1 LTAYLS
7 VVVVGFV
14 AVGFEKSGG
23 DDNSSSSSVAVD
35 CYCCRRC
42 FSSLPIYY
50 YIVCVCCVFCG
61 ESVSFRSSS
70 ASVVVRSCPK
80 RKKKEKNFRLFFLSS
95 GCLLAA
101 FFGRRRPPSAA
112 AAACKVFGNPLLT
125 LPRRDNFQSNSATR
139 SSLHSRKKKEK
150 EKKGKD
156 TKMAFVA
163 PQCLD
168 DEDGWGPSSKG
179 YGKEDGETGIEAI
192 MYSPFLKTDKF
203 GRAADWTT
211 SGGKYNRNEQRYQRE
226 RELQHQRDFGGGLA
240 QSKQQ
245 GGSQQQGGEQE
256 PTSSF
261 NFFENKEEEGSFS
274 LVDTSKG
281 GFQQKKFGGQ
291 QRRFQPGGGRGF
303 GRGGR
308 GAQDQSGTLGD
319 QGIGAERERA
329 RQMRKQSKKQ
339 QQWSTWGFNRNDRS
353 QISYDAS
360 VEIKPTWNVVEQ
372 IQLSAFAKVTEKIAT
387 PTDAPETLKE
397 FGALKSF
404 DKTIDRITPKTERA
418 VKRLTQVSSLN
429 GATAS
434 KDPVM
439 VELGKANASTNPN
452 KVTLMTTDTT
462 LAAIMCATRSVFGW
476 DVVITKKEN
485 TITFDKRPRGVVDSH
500 TVSETAQEAISD
512 DKDNINGWQK
522 LAEEATLMSAAY
534 SAQVASEE
542 PEVVLGGERKVSVE
556 DAPSG
561 VAYRYRK
568 WQLNEKRDAIVRT
581 EVNGVT
587 ESRGQNA
594 LLCARALLEY
604 DSKVSQTVDWRA
616 KIETQRGA
624 VIATE
629 LKNNSNKLAKW
640 TCCAILAGADLL
652 KLGFVSR
659 VHPKDPHAHSI
670 LNTQTFKPKDFA
682 AQINLNYDNMWG
694 ALGFI
699 MDVVEKQVDGTYI
712 LVKDPNK
719 PQLRMYKVP
728 DDYLTYQFEDQAD
741 EELDI

>member
-1 LTAYLS
+1 
-7 VVVVGFV
+7 VKIFF
-14 AVGFEKSGG
+14 FEDFSHSQKEERETDKPS
-23 DDNSSSSSVAVD
+23 NKPS
-35 CYCCRRC
+35 
-42 FSSLPIYY
+42 FSSERRSPSIL
-50 YIVCVCCVFCG
+50 IVG
-61 ESVSFRSSS
+61 S
-70 ASVVVRSCPK
+70 K
-80 RKKKEKNFRLFFLSS
+80 LKEEEEDEDEIVDKN
-95 GCLLAA
+95 
-101 FFGRRRPPSAA
+101 
-112 AAACKVFGNPLLT
+112 
-125 LPRRDNFQSNSATR
+125 
-139 SSLHSRKKKEK
+139 
-150 EKKGKD
+150 
-156 TKMAFVA
+156 MAFVA
-163 PQCLD
+163 PQCRD
-168 DEDGWGPSSKG
+168 DEDGWGPTSKG

-192 MYSPFLKTDKF
+192 IYSPFLKTDKF

-226 RELQHQRDFGGGLA
+226 REMQHKRDFGGGGVV

-245 GGSQQQGGEQE
+245 QGGGGGGGGGGGSQQQGGEQE

-303 GRGGR
+303 GRGR
-308 GAQDQSGTLGD
+308 GAQDQSGALGD

-339 QQWSTWGFNRNDRS
+339 QQWSSWGFNRNDRN
-353 QISYDAS
+353 QVSYDAS

-404 DKTIDRITPKTERA
+404 DKTIDRITPKTERT

-439 VELGKANASTNPN
+439 VELGKANASANPN

-476 DVVITKKEN
+476 DVVITKKGN

-512 DKDNINGWQK
+512 DKDNINGAQK

-542 PEVVLGGERKVSVE
+542 PEVVLGGERKVPVE

-568 WQLNEKRDAIVRT
+568 WQLNDKRDAIVRT

-659 VHPKDPHAHSI
+659 VHPKDPNAHSI

-682 AQINLNYDNMWG
+682 AQINLNYDNIWG

-699 MDVVEKQVDGTYI
+699 LDVVEKQVDGTYI

>member
-1 LTAYLS
+1 M
-7 VVVVGFV
+7 VV
-14 AVGFEKSGG
+14 
-23 DDNSSSSSVAVD
+23 
-35 CYCCRRC
+35 
-42 FSSLPIYY
+42 FSSFFFFQVTHNRQSDNFAQATKKSKKET
-50 YIVCVCCVFCG
+50 IVEKV
-61 ESVSFRSSS
+61 
-70 ASVVVRSCPK
+70 
-80 RKKKEKNFRLFFLSS
+80 KKKKPLFLFFLT
-95 GCLLAA
+95 
-101 FFGRRRPPSAA
+101 FF
-112 AAACKVFGNPLLT
+112 FT
-125 LPRRDNFQSNSATR
+125 
-139 SSLHSRKKKEK
+139 KKNVSVVAEK
-150 EKKGKD
+150 QRERERERETED
-156 TKMAFVA
+156 MAFVA
-163 PQCLD
+163 PQCVD
-168 DEDGWGPSSKG
+168 DEDGWGPSKKG
-179 YGKEDGETGIEAI
+179 YGKEDGETGVEAI
-192 MYSPFLKTDKF
+192 IYSPFLKTDKF

-211 SGGKYNRNEQRYQRE
+211 SGGKYNKNEQRYQRE
-226 RELQHQRDFGGGLA
+226 RELRHQRDFGGGA
-240 QSKQQ
+240 QLKQGGQQ
-245 GGSQQQGGEQE
+245 GDEQQ

-261 NFFENKEEEGSFS
+261 AFSENKEEEGTFS

-281 GFQQKKFGGQ
+281 GFQHKKFGGH

-303 GRGGR
+303 GRGR
-308 GAQDQSGTLGD
+308 DAQDQSGVLGD

-339 QQWSTWGFNRNDRS
+339 QQWSTWGFNKNKS
-353 QISYDAS
+353 QVSYDAS

-372 IQLSAFAKVTEKIAT
+372 IQLSSLAKVTEKITT
-387 PTDAPETLKE
+387 PTDTPETLKE
-397 FGALKSF
+397 FGSLKTY
-404 DKTIDRITPKTERA
+404 DKTVDRITPKTERA
-418 VKRLTQVSSLN
+418 LKRLTQVSRLN

-439 VELGKANASTNPN
+439 VELGKENTSKNPN
-452 KVTLMTTDTT
+452 KVTVMTTDTT
-462 LAAIMCATRSVFGW
+462 LASIMCATRSVFGW
-476 DVVITKKEN
+476 DVVITKNAN

-500 TVSETAQEAISD
+500 MVSETAQESVSD
-512 DKDNINGWQK
+512 DKDNINGVQK

-542 PEVVLGGERKVSVE
+542 PEVVLGEERKVPVE

-581 EVNGVT
+581 EVNGVS

-640 TCCAILAGADLL
+640 TCCAILAGAELL

-682 AQINLNYDNMWG
+682 SQINLNNDNMWG

-699 MDVVEKQVDGTYI
+699 LDIVEKQVDGTYI

-728 DDYLTYQFEDQAD
+728 DDYLTYQFENQAD

>member
-1 LTAYLS
+1 MRDDGGVFIFHLS
-7 VVVVGFV
+7 
-14 AVGFEKSGG
+14 
-23 DDNSSSSSVAVD
+23 
-35 CYCCRRC
+35 
-42 FSSLPIYY
+42 FSSFLSFLFLFFFQVTHNRQSDNFAQATKKSKKET
-50 YIVCVCCVFCG
+50 IVEKV
-61 ESVSFRSSS
+61 
-70 ASVVVRSCPK
+70 
-80 RKKKEKNFRLFFLSS
+80 KKKKPLFLFFLT
-95 GCLLAA
+95 
-101 FFGRRRPPSAA
+101 FF
-112 AAACKVFGNPLLT
+112 FT
-125 LPRRDNFQSNSATR
+125 
-139 SSLHSRKKKEK
+139 KKNVSVVAEK
-150 EKKGKD
+150 QRERERERETED
-156 TKMAFVA
+156 MAFVA
-163 PQCLD
+163 PQCVD
-168 DEDGWGPSSKG
+168 DEDGWGPSKKG
-179 YGKEDGETGIEAI
+179 YGKEDGETGVEAI
-192 MYSPFLKTDKF
+192 IYSPFLKTDKF

-211 SGGKYNRNEQRYQRE
+211 SGGKYNKNEQRYQRE
-226 RELQHQRDFGGGLA
+226 RELRHQRDFGGGA
-240 QSKQQ
+240 QLKQGGQQ
-245 GGSQQQGGEQE
+245 GDEQQ

-261 NFFENKEEEGSFS
+261 AFSENKEEEGTFS

-281 GFQQKKFGGQ
+281 GFQHKKFGGH

-303 GRGGR
+303 GRGR
-308 GAQDQSGTLGD
+308 DAQDQSGVLGD

-339 QQWSTWGFNRNDRS
+339 QQWSTWGFNKNKS
-353 QISYDAS
+353 QVSYDAS

-372 IQLSAFAKVTEKIAT
+372 IQLSSLAKVTEKITT
-387 PTDAPETLKE
+387 PTDTPETLKE
-397 FGALKSF
+397 FGSLKTY
-404 DKTIDRITPKTERA
+404 DKTVDRITPKTERA
-418 VKRLTQVSSLN
+418 LKRLTQVSRLN

-439 VELGKANASTNPN
+439 VELGKENTSKNPN
-452 KVTLMTTDTT
+452 KVTVMTTDTT
-462 LAAIMCATRSVFGW
+462 LASIMCATRSVFGW
-476 DVVITKKEN
+476 DVVITKNAN

-500 TVSETAQEAISD
+500 MVSETAQESVSD
-512 DKDNINGWQK
+512 DKDNINGVQK

-542 PEVVLGGERKVSVE
+542 PEVVLGEERKVPVE

-581 EVNGVT
+581 EVNGVS

-640 TCCAILAGADLL
+640 TCCAILAGAELL

-682 AQINLNYDNMWG
+682 SQINLNNDNMWG

-699 MDVVEKQVDGTYI
+699 LDIVEKQVDGTYI

-728 DDYLTYQFEDQAD
+728 DDYLTYQFENQAD

>member
-1 LTAYLS
+1 M
-7 VVVVGFV
+7 VV
-14 AVGFEKSGG
+14 
-23 DDNSSSSSVAVD
+23 
-35 CYCCRRC
+35 
-42 FSSLPIYY
+42 FSSFI
-50 YIVCVCCVFCG
+50 
-61 ESVSFRSSS
+61 FR
-70 ASVVVRSCPK
+70 
-80 RKKKEKNFRLFFLSS
+80 FHLFFL
-95 GCLLAA
+95 
-101 FFGRRRPPSAA
+101 FFFFFFFQVTHNRQS
-112 AAACKVFGNPLLT
+112 
-125 LPRRDNFQSNSATR
+125 DNFAQAT
-139 SSLHSRKKKEK
+139 SLKNNRRKGE
-150 EKKGKD
+150 EKKALVSLFSHLLLHKKNVSVVAEKQRERERERERETED
-156 TKMAFVA
+156 MAFVA
-163 PQCLD
+163 PQCVD
-168 DEDGWGPSSKG
+168 DEDGWGPSKKG
-179 YGKEDGETGIEAI
+179 YGKEDGETGVEAI
-192 MYSPFLKTDKF
+192 IYSPFLKTDKF

-211 SGGKYNRNEQRYQRE
+211 SGGKYNKNEQRYQRE
-226 RELQHQRDFGGGLA
+226 RELRHQRDFGGGA
-240 QSKQQ
+240 QSKQ
-245 GGSQQQGGEQE
+245 GGQQGDEQQ

-261 NFFENKEEEGSFS
+261 AFSENKEEEGTFS

-281 GFQQKKFGGQ
+281 GFQHKKFGGH

-303 GRGGR
+303 GRGR
-308 GAQDQSGTLGD
+308 DAQDQSGVLGD

-339 QQWSTWGFNRNDRS
+339 QQWSTWGFNKNKS
-353 QISYDAS
+353 QVSYDAS

-372 IQLSAFAKVTEKIAT
+372 IQLSSLAKVTEKITT
-387 PTDAPETLKE
+387 PTDTPETLKE
-397 FGALKSF
+397 FGSLKTY
-404 DKTIDRITPKTERA
+404 DKTVDRITPKTERA
-418 VKRLTQVSSLN
+418 LKRLTQVSRLN

-439 VELGKANASTNPN
+439 VELGKENTSKNPN
-452 KVTLMTTDTT
+452 KVTVMTTDTT
-462 LAAIMCATRSVFGW
+462 LASIMCATRSVFGW
-476 DVVITKKEN
+476 DVVITKNAN

-500 TVSETAQEAISD
+500 MVSETAQESVSD
-512 DKDNINGWQK
+512 DKDNINGVQK

-542 PEVVLGGERKVSVE
+542 PEVVLGEERKVPVE

-581 EVNGVT
+581 EVNGVS

-640 TCCAILAGADLL
+640 TCCAILAGAELL

-682 AQINLNYDNMWG
+682 SQINLNNDNMWG

-699 MDVVEKQVDGTYI
+699 LDIVEKQVDGTYI

-728 DDYLTYQFEDQAD
+728 DDYLTYQFENQAD

>member
-1 LTAYLS
+1 MIIPPPPLLRLIAIVVAAVFHLFLFTTILFVFVVCS
-7 VVVVGFV
+7 VESQSVFVRALRRSRQVVPQ
-14 AVGFEKSGG
+14 KKKK
-23 DDNSSSSSVAVD
+23 
-35 CYCCRRC
+35 RKK
-42 FSSLPIYY
+42 FSSL
-50 YIVCVCCVFCG
+50 
-61 ESVSFRSSS
+61 
-70 ASVVVRSCPK
+70 
-80 RKKKEKNFRLFFLSS
+80 FLSS

>member
-1 LTAYLS
+1 MCLLCVLWRVSQFSFELCAGRRRQ
-7 VVVVGFV
+7 VVPQ
-14 AVGFEKSGG
+14 KKKK
-23 DDNSSSSSVAVD
+23 
-35 CYCCRRC
+35 RKK
-42 FSSLPIYY
+42 FSSL
-50 YIVCVCCVFCG
+50 
-61 ESVSFRSSS
+61 
-70 ASVVVRSCPK
+70 
-80 RKKKEKNFRLFFLSS
+80 FLSS

-339 QQWSTWGFNRNDRS
+339 QQWSSWGFNRNDRS

-418 VKRLTQVSSLN
+418 VKRLTQVSMLN

>member
-1 LTAYLS
+1 M
-7 VVVVGFV
+7 VVFSFFFFQVTHNRQSDNFAQATKKSKKETIV
-14 AVGFEKSGG
+14 EK
-23 DDNSSSSSVAVD
+23 V
-35 CYCCRRC
+35 
-42 FSSLPIYY
+42 
-50 YIVCVCCVFCG
+50 
-61 ESVSFRSSS
+61 
-70 ASVVVRSCPK
+70 
-80 RKKKEKNFRLFFLSS
+80 KKKKPLFLFFLT
-95 GCLLAA
+95 
-101 FFGRRRPPSAA
+101 FF
-112 AAACKVFGNPLLT
+112 FT
-125 LPRRDNFQSNSATR
+125 
-139 SSLHSRKKKEK
+139 KKNVSVVAEK
-150 EKKGKD
+150 QRERERERETED
-156 TKMAFVA
+156 MAFVA
-163 PQCLD
+163 PQCVD
-168 DEDGWGPSSKG
+168 DEDGWGPSKKG
-179 YGKEDGETGIEAI
+179 YGKEDGETGVEAI
-192 MYSPFLKTDKF
+192 IYSPFLKTDKF

-211 SGGKYNRNEQRYQRE
+211 SGGKYNKNEQRYQRE
-226 RELQHQRDFGGGLA
+226 RELRHQRDFGGGA
-240 QSKQQ
+240 QLKQGGQQ
-245 GGSQQQGGEQE
+245 GDEQQ

-261 NFFENKEEEGSFS
+261 AFSENKEEEGTFS

-281 GFQQKKFGGQ
+281 GFQHKKFGGH

-303 GRGGR
+303 GRGR
-308 GAQDQSGTLGD
+308 DAQDQSGVLGD

-339 QQWSTWGFNRNDRS
+339 QQWSTWGFNKNKS
-353 QISYDAS
+353 QVSYDAS

-372 IQLSAFAKVTEKIAT
+372 IQLSSLAKVTEKITT
-387 PTDAPETLKE
+387 PTDTPETLKE
-397 FGALKSF
+397 FGSLKTY
-404 DKTIDRITPKTERA
+404 DKTVDRITPKTERA
-418 VKRLTQVSSLN
+418 LKRLTQVSRLN

-439 VELGKANASTNPN
+439 VELGKENTSKNPN
-452 KVTLMTTDTT
+452 KVTVMTTDTT
-462 LAAIMCATRSVFGW
+462 LASIMCATRSVFGW
-476 DVVITKKEN
+476 DVVITKNAN

-500 TVSETAQEAISD
+500 MVSETAQESVSD
-512 DKDNINGWQK
+512 DKDNINGVQK

-542 PEVVLGGERKVSVE
+542 PEVVLGEERKVPVE

-581 EVNGVT
+581 EVNGVS

-640 TCCAILAGADLL
+640 TCCAILAGAELL

-682 AQINLNYDNMWG
+682 SQINLNNDNMWG

-699 MDVVEKQVDGTYI
+699 LDIVEKQVDGTYI

-728 DDYLTYQFEDQAD
+728 DDYLTYQFENQAD

>member
-1 LTAYLS
+1 
-7 VVVVGFV
+7 VKIFF
-14 AVGFEKSGG
+14 FEDFSHSQKEERETDKPS
-23 DDNSSSSSVAVD
+23 NKPS
-35 CYCCRRC
+35 
-42 FSSLPIYY
+42 FSSERRSPSIL
-50 YIVCVCCVFCG
+50 IVG
-61 ESVSFRSSS
+61 S
-70 ASVVVRSCPK
+70 K
-80 RKKKEKNFRLFFLSS
+80 LKEEEEDEDEIVDKN
-95 GCLLAA
+95 
-101 FFGRRRPPSAA
+101 
-112 AAACKVFGNPLLT
+112 
-125 LPRRDNFQSNSATR
+125 
-139 SSLHSRKKKEK
+139 
-150 EKKGKD
+150 
-156 TKMAFVA
+156 MAFVA
-163 PQCLD
+163 PQCRD
-168 DEDGWGPSSKG
+168 DEDGWGPTSKG

-192 MYSPFLKTDKF
+192 IYSPFLKTDKF

-226 RELQHQRDFGGGLA
+226 REMQHKRDFGGGGVV

-245 GGSQQQGGEQE
+245 QGGGGGGGGGGGSQQQGGEQE

-303 GRGGR
+303 GRGR
-308 GAQDQSGTLGD
+308 GAQDQSGALGD

-339 QQWSTWGFNRNDRS
+339 QQWSSWGFNRNDRN
-353 QISYDAS
+353 QVSYDAS

-404 DKTIDRITPKTERA
+404 DKTIDRITPKTERT
-418 VKRLTQVSSLN
+418 VKCLTQVSSLN

-439 VELGKANASTNPN
+439 VELGKANASANPN

-476 DVVITKKEN
+476 DVVITKKGN

-512 DKDNINGWQK
+512 DKDNINGAQK

-542 PEVVLGGERKVSVE
+542 PEVVLGGERKVPVE

-568 WQLNEKRDAIVRT
+568 WQLNDKRDAIVRT

-659 VHPKDPHAHSI
+659 VHPKDPNAHSI

-682 AQINLNYDNMWG
+682 AQINLNYDNIWG

-699 MDVVEKQVDGTYI
+699 LDVVEKQVDGTYI

>member
-1 LTAYLS
+1 MIVYLS
-7 VVVVGFV
+7 AVEAVEAVEARAVEAEAENAYNRAVVV
-14 AVGFEKSGG
+14 
-23 DDNSSSSSVAVD
+23 SSFLSN
-35 CYCCRRC
+35 
-42 FSSLPIYY
+42 
-50 YIVCVCCVFCG
+50 
-61 ESVSFRSSS
+61 SS
-70 ASVVVRSCPK
+70 ASNCFDENESFFLCCFVLFCVKIFFFSRGLFSQPK
-80 RKKKEKNFRLFFLSS
+80 KRNRNKRQTEHNKPFFFLRKKSFLKQVGSKLKEEEEEEEEEDEIVDKN
-95 GCLLAA
+95 
-101 FFGRRRPPSAA
+101 
-112 AAACKVFGNPLLT
+112 
-125 LPRRDNFQSNSATR
+125 
-139 SSLHSRKKKEK
+139 
-150 EKKGKD
+150 
-156 TKMAFVA
+156 MAFVA
-163 PQCLD
+163 PQCRD

-192 MYSPFLKTDKF
+192 IYSPFLKTDKF

-226 RELQHQRDFGGGLA
+226 REMQHQRDFGGGGVV

-245 GGSQQQGGEQE
+245 QGGGGGGGGGGGSQQQGGEQE

-303 GRGGR
+303 GRGR
-308 GAQDQSGTLGD
+308 GAQDQSGALGD

-339 QQWSTWGFNRNDRS
+339 QQWSSWGFNRNDRN
-353 QISYDAS
+353 QVSYDAS

-404 DKTIDRITPKTERA
+404 DKIIDRITPKTERT

-439 VELGKANASTNPN
+439 VELGKANASANPN

-476 DVVITKKEN
+476 DVVITKKGN

-512 DKDNINGWQK
+512 DKDNINGAQK

-542 PEVVLGGERKVSVE
+542 PEVVLGGERKVPVE

-568 WQLNEKRDAIVRT
+568 WQLNDKRDAIVRT
-581 EVNGVT
+581 EVNGLT

-659 VHPKDPHAHSI
+659 VHPKDPNAHSI

-682 AQINLNYDNMWG
+682 AQINLNYDNIWG

-699 MDVVEKQVDGTYI
+699 LDVVEKQVDGTYI

>member
-1 LTAYLS
+1 
-7 VVVVGFV
+7 
-14 AVGFEKSGG
+14 
-23 DDNSSSSSVAVD
+23 
-35 CYCCRRC
+35 
-42 FSSLPIYY
+42 
-50 YIVCVCCVFCG
+50 
-61 ESVSFRSSS
+61 
-70 ASVVVRSCPK
+70 
-80 RKKKEKNFRLFFLSS
+80 
-95 GCLLAA
+95 
-101 FFGRRRPPSAA
+101 
-112 AAACKVFGNPLLT
+112 
-125 LPRRDNFQSNSATR
+125 
-139 SSLHSRKKKEK
+139 
-150 EKKGKD
+150 
-156 TKMAFVA
+156 MAFVA
-163 PQCLD
+163 PQCVD
-168 DEDGWGPSSKG
+168 DEDGWGPSKKG
-179 YGKEDGETGIEAI
+179 YGKEDGETGVEAI
-192 MYSPFLKTDKF
+192 IYSPFLKTDKF

-211 SGGKYNRNEQRYQRE
+211 SGGKYNKNEQRYQRE
-226 RELQHQRDFGGGLA
+226 RELRHQRDFGGGA
-240 QSKQQ
+240 QSKQ
-245 GGSQQQGGEQE
+245 GGQQGDEQQ

-261 NFFENKEEEGSFS
+261 AFSENKEEEGTFS

-281 GFQQKKFGGQ
+281 GFQHKKFGGH

-303 GRGGR
+303 GRGR
-308 GAQDQSGTLGD
+308 DAQDQSGVLGD

-339 QQWSTWGFNRNDRS
+339 QQWSTWGFNKNKS
-353 QISYDAS
+353 QVSYDAS

-372 IQLSAFAKVTEKIAT
+372 IQLSSLAKVTEKITT
-387 PTDAPETLKE
+387 PTDTPETLKE
-397 FGALKSF
+397 FGSLKTY
-404 DKTIDRITPKTERA
+404 DKTVDRITPKTERA
-418 VKRLTQVSSLN
+418 LKRLTQVSRLN

-439 VELGKANASTNPN
+439 VELGKENTSKNPN
-452 KVTLMTTDTT
+452 KVTVMTTDTT
-462 LAAIMCATRSVFGW
+462 LASIMCATRSVFGW
-476 DVVITKKEN
+476 DVVITKNAN

-500 TVSETAQEAISD
+500 MVSETAQESVSD
-512 DKDNINGWQK
+512 DKDNINGVQK

-542 PEVVLGGERKVSVE
+542 PEVVLGEERKVPVE

-581 EVNGVT
+581 EVNGVS

-594 LLCARALLEY
+594 LLCSRALLEY

-640 TCCAILAGADLL
+640 TCCAILAGAELL

-682 AQINLNYDNMWG
+682 SQINLNNDNMWG

-699 MDVVEKQVDGTYI
+699 LDIVEKQVDGTYI

-728 DDYLTYQFEDQAD
+728 DDYLTYQFENQAD

>member
-1 LTAYLS
+1 
-7 VVVVGFV
+7 
-14 AVGFEKSGG
+14 
-23 DDNSSSSSVAVD
+23 
-35 CYCCRRC
+35 
-42 FSSLPIYY
+42 
-50 YIVCVCCVFCG
+50 
-61 ESVSFRSSS
+61 
-70 ASVVVRSCPK
+70 
-80 RKKKEKNFRLFFLSS
+80 
-95 GCLLAA
+95 
-101 FFGRRRPPSAA
+101 
-112 AAACKVFGNPLLT
+112 
-125 LPRRDNFQSNSATR
+125 
-139 SSLHSRKKKEK
+139 
-150 EKKGKD
+150 
-156 TKMAFVA
+156 MA
-163 PQCLD
+163 PQCVD
-168 DEDGWGPSSKG
+168 DEDGWGPSKKG
-179 YGKEDGETGIEAI
+179 YGKEDGETGVEAI
-192 MYSPFLKTDKF
+192 IYSPFLKTDKF

-211 SGGKYNRNEQRYQRE
+211 SGGKYNKNEQRYQRE
-226 RELQHQRDFGGGLA
+226 RELRHQRDFGGGA
-240 QSKQQ
+240 QLKQGGQQ
-245 GGSQQQGGEQE
+245 GDEQQ

-261 NFFENKEEEGSFS
+261 AFSENKEEEGTFS

-281 GFQQKKFGGQ
+281 GFQHKKFGGH

-303 GRGGR
+303 GRGR
-308 GAQDQSGTLGD
+308 DAQDQSGVLGD

-339 QQWSTWGFNRNDRS
+339 QQWSTWGFNKNKS
-353 QISYDAS
+353 QVSYDAS

-372 IQLSAFAKVTEKIAT
+372 IQLSSLAKVTEKITT
-387 PTDAPETLKE
+387 PTDTPETLKE
-397 FGALKSF
+397 FGSLKTY
-404 DKTIDRITPKTERA
+404 DKTVDRITPKTERA
-418 VKRLTQVSSLN
+418 LKRLTQVSRLN

-439 VELGKANASTNPN
+439 VELGKENTSKNPN
-452 KVTLMTTDTT
+452 KVTVMTTDTT
-462 LAAIMCATRSVFGW
+462 LASIMCATRSVFGW
-476 DVVITKKEN
+476 DVVITKNAN

-500 TVSETAQEAISD
+500 MVSETAQESVSD
-512 DKDNINGWQK
+512 DKDNINGVQK

-542 PEVVLGGERKVSVE
+542 PEVVLGEERKVPVE

-581 EVNGVT
+581 EVNGVS

-640 TCCAILAGADLL
+640 TCCAILAGAELL

-682 AQINLNYDNMWG
+682 SQINLNNDNMWG
-694 ALGFI
+694 ALSFI
-699 MDVVEKQVDGTYI
+699 LDIVEKQVDGTYI

-728 DDYLTYQFEDQAD
+728 DDYLTYQFENQAD

>member
-1 LTAYLS
+1 MIVYLS
-7 VVVVGFV
+7 AVEAVEAAVRAVEAEAENAYNRAVVVSSFL
-14 AVGFEKSGG
+14 S
-23 DDNSSSSSVAVD
+23 NSSALKKIRVEKEK
-35 CYCCRRC
+35 RKKEEKEK
-42 FSSLPIYY
+42 
-50 YIVCVCCVFCG
+50 G
-61 ESVSFRSSS
+61 
-70 ASVVVRSCPK
+70 
-80 RKKKEKNFRLFFLSS
+80 RKKKETNPSNKPSFSSERRSPLQVGSKLKEEEEEEEEDEIVDKN
-95 GCLLAA
+95 
-101 FFGRRRPPSAA
+101 
-112 AAACKVFGNPLLT
+112 
-125 LPRRDNFQSNSATR
+125 
-139 SSLHSRKKKEK
+139 
-150 EKKGKD
+150 
-156 TKMAFVA
+156 MAFVA
-163 PQCLD
+163 PQCRD

-192 MYSPFLKTDKF
+192 IYSPFLKTDKF

-226 RELQHQRDFGGGLA
+226 REMQHQRDFGGGGVV

-245 GGSQQQGGEQE
+245 QGGGGGGGGGGGSQQQGGEQE

-303 GRGGR
+303 GRGR
-308 GAQDQSGTLGD
+308 GAQDQSGALGD

-339 QQWSTWGFNRNDRS
+339 QQWSSWGFNRNDRN
-353 QISYDAS
+353 QVSYDAS

-404 DKTIDRITPKTERA
+404 DKTIDRITPKTERT

-439 VELGKANASTNPN
+439 VELGKANASANPN

-476 DVVITKKEN
+476 DVVITKKGN

-512 DKDNINGWQK
+512 DKDNINGAQK

-542 PEVVLGGERKVSVE
+542 PEVVLGGERKVPVE

-568 WQLNEKRDAIVRT
+568 WQLNDKRDAIVRT

-659 VHPKDPHAHSI
+659 VHPKDPNAHSI

-682 AQINLNYDNMWG
+682 AQINLNYDNIWG

-699 MDVVEKQVDGTYI
+699 LDVVEKQVDGTYI

>member
-1 LTAYLS
+1 
-7 VVVVGFV
+7 VKIFF
-14 AVGFEKSGG
+14 FEDFSHSQKEERETDKPS
-23 DDNSSSSSVAVD
+23 NKPS
-35 CYCCRRC
+35 
-42 FSSLPIYY
+42 FSSERRSPSIL
-50 YIVCVCCVFCG
+50 IVG
-61 ESVSFRSSS
+61 S
-70 ASVVVRSCPK
+70 K
-80 RKKKEKNFRLFFLSS
+80 LKEEEEDEDEIVDKN
-95 GCLLAA
+95 
-101 FFGRRRPPSAA
+101 
-112 AAACKVFGNPLLT
+112 
-125 LPRRDNFQSNSATR
+125 
-139 SSLHSRKKKEK
+139 
-150 EKKGKD
+150 
-156 TKMAFVA
+156 MAFVA
-163 PQCLD
+163 PQCRD
-168 DEDGWGPSSKG
+168 DEDGWGPTSKG

-192 MYSPFLKTDKF
+192 IYSPFLKTDKF

-226 RELQHQRDFGGGLA
+226 REMQHQRNFGGGGVV

-245 GGSQQQGGEQE
+245 QGGGGGGGGGGGSQQQGGEQE

-303 GRGGR
+303 GRGR
-308 GAQDQSGTLGD
+308 GAQDQSGALGD

-339 QQWSTWGFNRNDRS
+339 QQWSSWGFNRNDRN
-353 QISYDAS
+353 QVSYDAS

-404 DKTIDRITPKTERA
+404 DKTIDRITPKTERT

-439 VELGKANASTNPN
+439 VELGKANASANPN

-476 DVVITKKEN
+476 DVVITKKGN

-512 DKDNINGWQK
+512 DKDNINGAQK

-542 PEVVLGGERKVSVE
+542 PEVVLGGERKVPVE

-568 WQLNEKRDAIVRT
+568 WQLNDKRDAIVRT

-659 VHPKDPHAHSI
+659 VHPKDPNAHSI

-682 AQINLNYDNMWG
+682 AQINLNYDNIWG

-699 MDVVEKQVDGTYI
+699 LDVVEKQVDGTYI

>member
-1 LTAYLS
+1 ML
-7 VVVVGFV
+7 
-14 AVGFEKSGG
+14 
-23 DDNSSSSSVAVD
+23 
-35 CYCCRRC
+35 RRKR
-42 FSSLPIYY
+42 
-50 YIVCVCCVFCG
+50 G
-61 ESVSFRSSS
+61 RK
-70 ASVVVRSCPK
+70 K
-80 RKKKEKNFRLFFLSS
+80 RKKEKGRKKKHSPPEQQTLFFL
-95 GCLLAA
+95 
-101 FFGRRRPPSAA
+101 
-112 AAACKVFGNPLLT
+112 
-125 LPRRDNFQSNSATR
+125 
-139 SSLHSRKKKEK
+139 RKKKSILQVGSKLK
-150 EKKGKD
+150 EEEEEDERVDKN
-156 TKMAFVA
+156 MAFVA
-163 PQCLD
+163 PQCRD

-192 MYSPFLKTDKF
+192 IYSPFLKTDKF

-226 RELQHQRDFGGGLA
+226 REMQHQRDFGGGGVV

-245 GGSQQQGGEQE
+245 QGGGGGGGGGGGSQQQGGEQE

-303 GRGGR
+303 GRGR
-308 GAQDQSGTLGD
+308 GAQDQSGALGD

-339 QQWSTWGFNRNDRS
+339 QQWSSWGFNRNDRN
-353 QISYDAS
+353 QVSYDAS

-404 DKTIDRITPKTERA
+404 DKTIDRITPKTERT

-439 VELGKANASTNPN
+439 VELGKANASANPN

-476 DVVITKKEN
+476 DVVITKKGN

-512 DKDNINGWQK
+512 DKDNINGAQK

-542 PEVVLGGERKVSVE
+542 PEVVLGGERKVPVE

-568 WQLNEKRDAIVRT
+568 WQLNDKRDAIVRT

-659 VHPKDPHAHSI
+659 VHPKDPNAHSI

-682 AQINLNYDNMWG
+682 AQINLNYDNIWG

-699 MDVVEKQVDGTYI
+699 LDVVEKQVDGTYI

>member
-1 LTAYLS
+1 
-7 VVVVGFV
+7 VKIFF
-14 AVGFEKSGG
+14 FEDFSHSQKEERETDKPS
-23 DDNSSSSSVAVD
+23 NKPS
-35 CYCCRRC
+35 
-42 FSSLPIYY
+42 FSSERRSPSIL
-50 YIVCVCCVFCG
+50 IVG
-61 ESVSFRSSS
+61 S
-70 ASVVVRSCPK
+70 K
-80 RKKKEKNFRLFFLSS
+80 LKEEEEDEDEIVDKN
-95 GCLLAA
+95 
-101 FFGRRRPPSAA
+101 
-112 AAACKVFGNPLLT
+112 
-125 LPRRDNFQSNSATR
+125 
-139 SSLHSRKKKEK
+139 
-150 EKKGKD
+150 
-156 TKMAFVA
+156 MAFVA
-163 PQCLD
+163 PQCRD
-168 DEDGWGPSSKG
+168 DEDGWGPTSKG

-192 MYSPFLKTDKF
+192 IYSPFLKTDKF

-226 RELQHQRDFGGGLA
+226 REMQHQRNFGGGGVV

-245 GGSQQQGGEQE
+245 QGGGGGGGGGGGSQQQGGEQE

-303 GRGGR
+303 GRGR
-308 GAQDQSGTLGD
+308 GAQDQSGALGD

-339 QQWSTWGFNRNDRS
+339 QQWSSWGFNRNDRN
-353 QISYDAS
+353 QVSYDAS

-404 DKTIDRITPKTERA
+404 DKTIDRITPKTERT
-418 VKRLTQVSSLN
+418 VKCLTQVSSLN

-439 VELGKANASTNPN
+439 VELGKANASANPN

-476 DVVITKKEN
+476 DVVITKKGN

-512 DKDNINGWQK
+512 DKDNINGAQK

-542 PEVVLGGERKVSVE
+542 PEVVLGGERKVPVE

-568 WQLNEKRDAIVRT
+568 WQLNDKRDAIVRT

-659 VHPKDPHAHSI
+659 VHPKDPNAHSI

-682 AQINLNYDNMWG
+682 AQINLNYDNIWG

-699 MDVVEKQVDGTYI
+699 LDVVEKQVDGTYI

>member
-1 LTAYLS
+1 MPQ
-7 VVVVGFV
+7 
-14 AVGFEKSGG
+14 KKKK
-23 DDNSSSSSVAVD
+23 
-35 CYCCRRC
+35 RKK
-42 FSSLPIYY
+42 FSSL
-50 YIVCVCCVFCG
+50 
-61 ESVSFRSSS
+61 
-70 ASVVVRSCPK
+70 
-80 RKKKEKNFRLFFLSS
+80 FLSS

-339 QQWSTWGFNRNDRS
+339 QQWSSWGFNRNDRS

>member
-1 LTAYLS
+1 MKI
-7 VVVVGFV
+7 FF
-14 AVGFEKSGG
+14 FEDFSHSQKEERETDKPS
-23 DDNSSSSSVAVD
+23 NKPS
-35 CYCCRRC
+35 
-42 FSSLPIYY
+42 FSSERRSPSIL
-50 YIVCVCCVFCG
+50 IVG
-61 ESVSFRSSS
+61 S
-70 ASVVVRSCPK
+70 K
-80 RKKKEKNFRLFFLSS
+80 LKEEEEDEDEIVDKN
-95 GCLLAA
+95 
-101 FFGRRRPPSAA
+101 
-112 AAACKVFGNPLLT
+112 
-125 LPRRDNFQSNSATR
+125 
-139 SSLHSRKKKEK
+139 
-150 EKKGKD
+150 
-156 TKMAFVA
+156 MAFVA
-163 PQCLD
+163 PQCRD
-168 DEDGWGPSSKG
+168 DEDGWGPTSKG

-192 MYSPFLKTDKF
+192 IYSPFLKTDKF

-226 RELQHQRDFGGGLA
+226 REMQHQRDFGGGGVV

-245 GGSQQQGGEQE
+245 QGGGGGGGGGGGSQQQGGEQE

-303 GRGGR
+303 GRGR
-308 GAQDQSGTLGD
+308 GAQDQSGALGD

-339 QQWSTWGFNRNDRS
+339 QQWSSWGFNRNDRN
-353 QISYDAS
+353 QVSYDAS

-404 DKTIDRITPKTERA
+404 DKTIDRITPKTERT

-439 VELGKANASTNPN
+439 VELGKANASANPN

-476 DVVITKKEN
+476 DVVITKKGN

-512 DKDNINGWQK
+512 DKDNINGAQK

-542 PEVVLGGERKVSVE
+542 PEVVLGGERKVPVE

-568 WQLNEKRDAIVRT
+568 WQLNDKRDAIVRT

-659 VHPKDPHAHSI
+659 VHPKDPNAHSI

-682 AQINLNYDNMWG
+682 AQINLNYDNIWG

-699 MDVVEKQVDGTYI
+699 LDVVEKQVDGTYI

>member
-1 LTAYLS
+1 MIVYLS
-7 VVVVGFV
+7 AVEAVEAVEARAVEAEAENAYNRAVVVSSFL
-14 AVGFEKSGG
+14 S
-23 DDNSSSSSVAVD
+23 NSSALKKIRV
-35 CYCCRRC
+35 
-42 FSSLPIYY
+42 
-50 YIVCVCCVFCG
+50 
-61 ESVSFRSSS
+61 EKE
-70 ASVVVRSCPK
+70 K
-80 RKKKEKNFRLFFLSS
+80 RKKE
-95 GCLLAA
+95 
-101 FFGRRRPPSAA
+101 
-112 AAACKVFGNPLLT
+112 
-125 LPRRDNFQSNSATR
+125 
-139 SSLHSRKKKEK
+139 EK
-150 EKKGKD
+150 EKGRKKNETNPSNKPSFSSERRSPLQVGSKLKEEEED
-156 TKMAFVA
+156 EIVDKNMAFVA
-163 PQCLD
+163 PQCRD

-192 MYSPFLKTDKF
+192 IYSPFLKTDKF

-226 RELQHQRDFGGGLA
+226 REMQHQRDFGGGGVV

-245 GGSQQQGGEQE
+245 QGGGGGGGGGGGSQQQGGEQE

-303 GRGGR
+303 GRGR
-308 GAQDQSGTLGD
+308 GAQDQSGALGD

-339 QQWSTWGFNRNDRS
+339 QQWSSWGFNRNDRN
-353 QISYDAS
+353 QVSYDAS

-404 DKTIDRITPKTERA
+404 DKTIDRITPKTERT

-439 VELGKANASTNPN
+439 VELGKANASANPN

-476 DVVITKKEN
+476 DVVITKKGN

-512 DKDNINGWQK
+512 DKDNINGAQK

-542 PEVVLGGERKVSVE
+542 PEVVLGGERKVPVE

-568 WQLNEKRDAIVRT
+568 WQLNDKRDAIVRT

-659 VHPKDPHAHSI
+659 VHPKDPNAHSI

-682 AQINLNYDNMWG
+682 AQINLNYDNIWG

-699 MDVVEKQVDGTYI
+699 LDVVEKQVDGTYI

>member
-1 LTAYLS
+1 MRDDGGVFIFFFFFKSHTIDNQDNFAQATKKS
-7 VVVVGFV
+7 KKETIV
-14 AVGFEKSGG
+14 EK
-23 DDNSSSSSVAVD
+23 V
-35 CYCCRRC
+35 
-42 FSSLPIYY
+42 
-50 YIVCVCCVFCG
+50 
-61 ESVSFRSSS
+61 
-70 ASVVVRSCPK
+70 
-80 RKKKEKNFRLFFLSS
+80 KKKKPLFLFFLT
-95 GCLLAA
+95 
-101 FFGRRRPPSAA
+101 FF
-112 AAACKVFGNPLLT
+112 FT
-125 LPRRDNFQSNSATR
+125 
-139 SSLHSRKKKEK
+139 KKNVSVVAEK
-150 EKKGKD
+150 QRERERERETED
-156 TKMAFVA
+156 MAFVA
-163 PQCLD
+163 PQCVD
-168 DEDGWGPSSKG
+168 DEDGWGPSKKG
-179 YGKEDGETGIEAI
+179 YGKEDGETGVEAI
-192 MYSPFLKTDKF
+192 IYSPFLKTDKF

-211 SGGKYNRNEQRYQRE
+211 SGGKYNKNEQRYQRE
-226 RELQHQRDFGGGLA
+226 RELRHQRDFGGGA
-240 QSKQQ
+240 QLKQ
-245 GGSQQQGGEQE
+245 GGQQVDEQQ

-261 NFFENKEEEGSFS
+261 AFSENKEEEGTFS

-281 GFQQKKFGGQ
+281 GFQHKKFGGH

-303 GRGGR
+303 GRGR
-308 GAQDQSGTLGD
+308 DAQDQSGVLGD

-339 QQWSTWGFNRNDRS
+339 QQWSTWGFNKNKS
-353 QISYDAS
+353 QVSYDAS

-372 IQLSAFAKVTEKIAT
+372 IQLSSLAKVTEKITT
-387 PTDAPETLKE
+387 PTDTPETLKE
-397 FGALKSF
+397 FGALKTY
-404 DKTIDRITPKTERA
+404 DKTVDRITPKTERA
-418 VKRLTQVSSLN
+418 LKRLTQVSRLN

-439 VELGKANASTNPN
+439 VELGKENTSKNPN
-452 KVTLMTTDTT
+452 KVTVMTTDTT
-462 LAAIMCATRSVFGW
+462 LASIMCATRSVFGW
-476 DVVITKKEN
+476 DVVITKNAN

-500 TVSETAQEAISD
+500 MVSETAQESVSD
-512 DKDNINGWQK
+512 DKDNINGVQK

-542 PEVVLGGERKVSVE
+542 PEVVLGEERKVPVE

-581 EVNGVT
+581 EVNGVS

-640 TCCAILAGADLL
+640 TCCAILAGAELL

-682 AQINLNYDNMWG
+682 SQINLNNDNMWG

-699 MDVVEKQVDGTYI
+699 LDIVEKQVDGTYI

-728 DDYLTYQFEDQAD
+728 DDYLTYQFENQAD

>member
-1 LTAYLS
+1 M
-7 VVVVGFV
+7 VV
-14 AVGFEKSGG
+14 
-23 DDNSSSSSVAVD
+23 
-35 CYCCRRC
+35 
-42 FSSLPIYY
+42 FSSFI
-50 YIVCVCCVFCG
+50 
-61 ESVSFRSSS
+61 FR
-70 ASVVVRSCPK
+70 
-80 RKKKEKNFRLFFLSS
+80 FHLFFL
-95 GCLLAA
+95 
-101 FFGRRRPPSAA
+101 FFFFFFFQVTHNRQS
-112 AAACKVFGNPLLT
+112 
-125 LPRRDNFQSNSATR
+125 DNFAQAT
-139 SSLHSRKKKEK
+139 SLKNNRRKGE
-150 EKKGKD
+150 EKKALVSLFSHLLLHKKNVSVVAEKQRERERGRETED
-156 TKMAFVA
+156 MAFVA
-163 PQCLD
+163 PQCVD
-168 DEDGWGPSSKG
+168 DEDGWGPSKKG
-179 YGKEDGETGIEAI
+179 YGKEDGETGVEAI
-192 MYSPFLKTDKF
+192 IYSPFLKTDKF

-211 SGGKYNRNEQRYQRE
+211 SGGKYNKNEQRYQRE
-226 RELQHQRDFGGGLA
+226 RELRHQRDFGGGA
-240 QSKQQ
+240 QSKQ
-245 GGSQQQGGEQE
+245 GGQQGDEQQ

-261 NFFENKEEEGSFS
+261 AFSENKEEEGTFS

-281 GFQQKKFGGQ
+281 GFQHKKFGGH

-303 GRGGR
+303 GRGR
-308 GAQDQSGTLGD
+308 DAQDQSGVLGD

-339 QQWSTWGFNRNDRS
+339 QQWSTWGFNKNKS
-353 QISYDAS
+353 QVSYDAS

-372 IQLSAFAKVTEKIAT
+372 IQLSSLAKVTEKITT
-387 PTDAPETLKE
+387 PTDTPETLKE
-397 FGALKSF
+397 FGSLKTY
-404 DKTIDRITPKTERA
+404 DKTVDRITPKTERA
-418 VKRLTQVSSLN
+418 LKRLTQVSRLN

-439 VELGKANASTNPN
+439 VELGKENTSKNPN
-452 KVTLMTTDTT
+452 KVTVMTTDTT
-462 LAAIMCATRSVFGW
+462 LASIMCATRSVFGW
-476 DVVITKKEN
+476 DVVITKNAN

-500 TVSETAQEAISD
+500 MVSETAQESVSD
-512 DKDNINGWQK
+512 DKDNINGVQK

-542 PEVVLGGERKVSVE
+542 PEVVLGEERKVPVE

-581 EVNGVT
+581 EVNGVS

-640 TCCAILAGADLL
+640 TCCAILAGAELL

-682 AQINLNYDNMWG
+682 SQINLNNDNMWG

-699 MDVVEKQVDGTYI
+699 LDIVEKQVDGTYI

-728 DDYLTYQFEDQAD
+728 DDYLTYQFENQAD

>member
-1 LTAYLS
+1 MKI
-7 VVVVGFV
+7 FF
-14 AVGFEKSGG
+14 FEDFSHSQKEERETDKPS
-23 DDNSSSSSVAVD
+23 NKPS
-35 CYCCRRC
+35 
-42 FSSLPIYY
+42 FSSERRSPSIL
-50 YIVCVCCVFCG
+50 IVG
-61 ESVSFRSSS
+61 S
-70 ASVVVRSCPK
+70 K
-80 RKKKEKNFRLFFLSS
+80 LKEEEEDEDEIVDKN
-95 GCLLAA
+95 
-101 FFGRRRPPSAA
+101 
-112 AAACKVFGNPLLT
+112 
-125 LPRRDNFQSNSATR
+125 
-139 SSLHSRKKKEK
+139 
-150 EKKGKD
+150 
-156 TKMAFVA
+156 MAFVA
-163 PQCLD
+163 PQCRD

-192 MYSPFLKTDKF
+192 IYSPFLKTDKF

-226 RELQHQRDFGGGLA
+226 REMQHKRDFGGGGVV

-245 GGSQQQGGEQE
+245 QGGGGGGGGGGGSQQQGGEQE

-303 GRGGR
+303 GRGR
-308 GAQDQSGTLGD
+308 GAQDQSGALGD

-339 QQWSTWGFNRNDRS
+339 QQWSSWGFNRNDRN
-353 QISYDAS
+353 QVSYDAS

-404 DKTIDRITPKTERA
+404 DKTIDRITPKTERT
-418 VKRLTQVSSLN
+418 VKRLTQISSLN

-439 VELGKANASTNPN
+439 VELGKANASANPN

-476 DVVITKKEN
+476 DVVITKRGN

-512 DKDNINGWQK
+512 DKDNINGAQK

-542 PEVVLGGERKVSVE
+542 PEVVLGGERKVPVE

-568 WQLNEKRDAIVRT
+568 WQLNDKRDAIVRT

-659 VHPKDPHAHSI
+659 VHPKDPNAHSI

-682 AQINLNYDNMWG
+682 AQINLNYDNIWG

-699 MDVVEKQVDGTYI
+699 LDVVEKQVDGTYI

>member
-1 LTAYLS
+1 MKI
-7 VVVVGFV
+7 FF
-14 AVGFEKSGG
+14 FEDFSHSQKEERETDKPS
-23 DDNSSSSSVAVD
+23 NKPS
-35 CYCCRRC
+35 
-42 FSSLPIYY
+42 FSSERRSPSIL
-50 YIVCVCCVFCG
+50 IVG
-61 ESVSFRSSS
+61 S
-70 ASVVVRSCPK
+70 K
-80 RKKKEKNFRLFFLSS
+80 LKEEEEDEDEIVDKN
-95 GCLLAA
+95 
-101 FFGRRRPPSAA
+101 
-112 AAACKVFGNPLLT
+112 
-125 LPRRDNFQSNSATR
+125 
-139 SSLHSRKKKEK
+139 
-150 EKKGKD
+150 
-156 TKMAFVA
+156 MAFVA
-163 PQCLD
+163 PQCRD

-192 MYSPFLKTDKF
+192 IYSPFLKTDKF

-226 RELQHQRDFGGGLA
+226 REMQHKRDFGGGGVV

-245 GGSQQQGGEQE
+245 QGGGGGGGGGGGSQQQGGEQE

-303 GRGGR
+303 GRGR
-308 GAQDQSGTLGD
+308 GAQDQSGALGD

-339 QQWSTWGFNRNDRS
+339 QQWSSWGFNRNDRN
-353 QISYDAS
+353 QVSYDAS

-404 DKTIDRITPKTERA
+404 DKTIDRITPKTERT

-439 VELGKANASTNPN
+439 VELGKANASANPN

-476 DVVITKKEN
+476 DVVITKKGN

-512 DKDNINGWQK
+512 DKDNINGAQK

-542 PEVVLGGERKVSVE
+542 PEVVLGGERKVPVE

-568 WQLNEKRDAIVRT
+568 WQLNDKRDAIVRT

-659 VHPKDPHAHSI
+659 VHPKDPNAHSI

-682 AQINLNYDNMWG
+682 AQINLNYDNIWG

-699 MDVVEKQVDGTYI
+699 LDVVEKQVDGTYI

>member
-1 LTAYLS
+1 MRDDGGVFIFHLS
-7 VVVVGFV
+7 
-14 AVGFEKSGG
+14 
-23 DDNSSSSSVAVD
+23 
-35 CYCCRRC
+35 
-42 FSSLPIYY
+42 FSSFL
-50 YIVCVCCVFCG
+50 
-61 ESVSFRSSS
+61 SFLFLFFFQVTHNRQSDNFAQATSLK
-70 ASVVVRSCPK
+70 K
-80 RKKKEKNFRLFFLSS
+80 RNNREKVKKKKPLFLFFLT
-95 GCLLAA
+95 
-101 FFGRRRPPSAA
+101 FF
-112 AAACKVFGNPLLT
+112 FT
-125 LPRRDNFQSNSATR
+125 
-139 SSLHSRKKKEK
+139 KKNVSVVAEK
-150 EKKGKD
+150 QRERERERERETED
-156 TKMAFVA
+156 MAFVA
-163 PQCLD
+163 PRCVD
-168 DEDGWGPSSKG
+168 DEDGWGPSKKG
-179 YGKEDGETGIEAI
+179 YGKEDGETGVEAI
-192 MYSPFLKTDKF
+192 IYSPFLKTDKF

-211 SGGKYNRNEQRYQRE
+211 SGGKYNKNEQRYQRE
-226 RELQHQRDFGGGLA
+226 RELRHQRDFGGGA
-240 QSKQQ
+240 QLKQGGQQ
-245 GGSQQQGGEQE
+245 GDEQQ

-261 NFFENKEEEGSFS
+261 AFSENKEEEGTFS

-281 GFQQKKFGGQ
+281 GFQHKKFGGH

-303 GRGGR
+303 GRGR
-308 GAQDQSGTLGD
+308 DAQDQSGVLGD

-339 QQWSTWGFNRNDRS
+339 QQWSTWGFNKNKS
-353 QISYDAS
+353 QVSYDAS

-372 IQLSAFAKVTEKIAT
+372 IQLSSLAKVTEKITT
-387 PTDAPETLKE
+387 PTDTPETLKE
-397 FGALKSF
+397 FGSLKTY
-404 DKTIDRITPKTERA
+404 DKTVDRITPKTERA
-418 VKRLTQVSSLN
+418 LKRLTQVSRLN

-439 VELGKANASTNPN
+439 VELGKENTSKNPN
-452 KVTLMTTDTT
+452 KVTVMTTDTT
-462 LAAIMCATRSVFGW
+462 LASIMCATRSVFGW
-476 DVVITKKEN
+476 DVVITKNAN

-500 TVSETAQEAISD
+500 MVSETAQESVSD
-512 DKDNINGWQK
+512 DKDNINGVQK

-542 PEVVLGGERKVSVE
+542 PEVVLGEERKVPVE

-581 EVNGVT
+581 EVNGVS

-640 TCCAILAGADLL
+640 TCCAILAGAELL

-682 AQINLNYDNMWG
+682 SQINLNNDNMWG

-699 MDVVEKQVDGTYI
+699 LDIVEKQVDGTYI

-728 DDYLTYQFEDQAD
+728 DDYLTYQFENQAD

>member
-1 LTAYLS
+1 MKI
-7 VVVVGFV
+7 FF
-14 AVGFEKSGG
+14 FEDFSHSQKEERETDKPS
-23 DDNSSSSSVAVD
+23 NKPS
-35 CYCCRRC
+35 
-42 FSSLPIYY
+42 FSSERRSPSTL
-50 YIVCVCCVFCG
+50 IVG
-61 ESVSFRSSS
+61 S
-70 ASVVVRSCPK
+70 K
-80 RKKKEKNFRLFFLSS
+80 LKEEEEDEDEIVDKN
-95 GCLLAA
+95 
-101 FFGRRRPPSAA
+101 
-112 AAACKVFGNPLLT
+112 
-125 LPRRDNFQSNSATR
+125 
-139 SSLHSRKKKEK
+139 
-150 EKKGKD
+150 
-156 TKMAFVA
+156 MAFVA
-163 PQCLD
+163 PQCRD
-168 DEDGWGPSSKG
+168 DEDGWGPTSKG

-192 MYSPFLKTDKF
+192 IYSPFLKTDKF

-226 RELQHQRDFGGGLA
+226 REMQHKRDFGGGGVV

-245 GGSQQQGGEQE
+245 QGGGGGGGGGGGSQQQGGEQE

-303 GRGGR
+303 GRGR
-308 GAQDQSGTLGD
+308 GAQDQSGALGD

-339 QQWSTWGFNRNDRS
+339 QQWSSWGFNRNDRN
-353 QISYDAS
+353 QVSYDAS

-404 DKTIDRITPKTERA
+404 DKTIDRITPKTERT

-439 VELGKANASTNPN
+439 VELGKANASANPN

-476 DVVITKKEN
+476 DVVITKKGN

-512 DKDNINGWQK
+512 DKDNINGAQK

-542 PEVVLGGERKVSVE
+542 PEVVLGGERKVPVE

-568 WQLNEKRDAIVRT
+568 WQLNDKRDAIVRT

-659 VHPKDPHAHSI
+659 VHPKDPNAHSI

-682 AQINLNYDNMWG
+682 AQINLNYDNIWG

-699 MDVVEKQVDGTYI
+699 LDVVEKQVDGTYI

>member
-1 LTAYLS
+1 MKI
-7 VVVVGFV
+7 FF
-14 AVGFEKSGG
+14 FEDFSHSQKEERETDKPS
-23 DDNSSSSSVAVD
+23 NKPS
-35 CYCCRRC
+35 
-42 FSSLPIYY
+42 FSSERRSPSIL
-50 YIVCVCCVFCG
+50 IVG
-61 ESVSFRSSS
+61 S
-70 ASVVVRSCPK
+70 K
-80 RKKKEKNFRLFFLSS
+80 LKEEEEDEDEIVDKN
-95 GCLLAA
+95 
-101 FFGRRRPPSAA
+101 
-112 AAACKVFGNPLLT
+112 
-125 LPRRDNFQSNSATR
+125 
-139 SSLHSRKKKEK
+139 
-150 EKKGKD
+150 
-156 TKMAFVA
+156 MAFVA
-163 PQCLD
+163 PQCRD
-168 DEDGWGPSSKG
+168 DEDGWGPTSKG

-192 MYSPFLKTDKF
+192 IYSPFLKTDKF

-226 RELQHQRDFGGGLA
+226 REMQHKRDFGGGGVV

-245 GGSQQQGGEQE
+245 QGGGGGGGGGGGSQQQGGEQE

-303 GRGGR
+303 GRGR
-308 GAQDQSGTLGD
+308 GAQDQSGALGD

-339 QQWSTWGFNRNDRS
+339 QQWSSWGFNRNDRN
-353 QISYDAS
+353 QVSYDAS

-404 DKTIDRITPKTERA
+404 DKTIDRITPKTERT
-418 VKRLTQVSSLN
+418 VKCLTQVSSLN

-439 VELGKANASTNPN
+439 VELGKANASANPN

-476 DVVITKKEN
+476 DVVITKKGN

-512 DKDNINGWQK
+512 DKDNINGAQK

-542 PEVVLGGERKVSVE
+542 PEVVLGGERKVPVE

-568 WQLNEKRDAIVRT
+568 WQLNDKRDAIVRT

-659 VHPKDPHAHSI
+659 VHPKDPNAHSI

-682 AQINLNYDNMWG
+682 AQINLNYDNIWG

-699 MDVVEKQVDGTYI
+699 LDVVEKQVDGTYI

>member
-1 LTAYLS
+1 M
-7 VVVVGFV
+7 VV
-14 AVGFEKSGG
+14 
-23 DDNSSSSSVAVD
+23 
-35 CYCCRRC
+35 
-42 FSSLPIYY
+42 FSSFI
-50 YIVCVCCVFCG
+50 
-61 ESVSFRSSS
+61 FR
-70 ASVVVRSCPK
+70 
-80 RKKKEKNFRLFFLSS
+80 FHLFFLFFFFFFFQVTHNRQSDNFAQATS
-95 GCLLAA
+95 LKNNRRKGEEKKALVSLFSHLLLHKKKRL
-101 FFGRRRPPSAA
+101 RRR
-112 AAACKVFGNPLLT
+112 
-125 LPRRDNFQSNSATR
+125 
-139 SSLHSRKKKEK
+139 RKAKRER
-150 EKKGKD
+150 ERERETED
-156 TKMAFVA
+156 MAFVA
-163 PQCLD
+163 PQCVD
-168 DEDGWGPSSKG
+168 DEDGWGPSKKG
-179 YGKEDGETGIEAI
+179 YGKEDGETGVEAI
-192 MYSPFLKTDKF
+192 IYSPFLKTDKF

-211 SGGKYNRNEQRYQRE
+211 SGGKYNKNEQRYQRE
-226 RELQHQRDFGGGLA
+226 RELRHQRDFGGGA
-240 QSKQQ
+240 QSKQ
-245 GGSQQQGGEQE
+245 GGQQGDEQQ

-261 NFFENKEEEGSFS
+261 AFSENKEEEGTFS

-281 GFQQKKFGGQ
+281 GFQHKKFGGH

-303 GRGGR
+303 GRGR
-308 GAQDQSGTLGD
+308 DAQDQSGVLGD

-339 QQWSTWGFNRNDRS
+339 QQWSTWGFNKNKS
-353 QISYDAS
+353 QVSYDAS

-372 IQLSAFAKVTEKIAT
+372 IQLSSLAKVTEKITT
-387 PTDAPETLKE
+387 PTDTPETLKE
-397 FGALKSF
+397 FGSLKTY
-404 DKTIDRITPKTERA
+404 DKTVDRITPKTERA
-418 VKRLTQVSSLN
+418 LKRLTQVSRLN

-439 VELGKANASTNPN
+439 VELGKENTSKNPN
-452 KVTLMTTDTT
+452 KVTVMTTDTT
-462 LAAIMCATRSVFGW
+462 LASIMCATRSVFGW
-476 DVVITKKEN
+476 DVVITKNAN

-500 TVSETAQEAISD
+500 MVSETAQESVSD
-512 DKDNINGWQK
+512 DKDNINGVQK

-542 PEVVLGGERKVSVE
+542 PEVVLGEERKVPVE

-581 EVNGVT
+581 EVNGVS

-640 TCCAILAGADLL
+640 TCCAILAGAELL

-682 AQINLNYDNMWG
+682 SQINLNNDNMWG

-699 MDVVEKQVDGTYI
+699 LDIVEKQVDGTYI

-728 DDYLTYQFEDQAD
+728 DDYLTYQFENQAD

>member
-1 LTAYLS
+1 MPQ
-7 VVVVGFV
+7 
-14 AVGFEKSGG
+14 KKKK
-23 DDNSSSSSVAVD
+23 
-35 CYCCRRC
+35 RKK
-42 FSSLPIYY
+42 FSSL
-50 YIVCVCCVFCG
+50 
-61 ESVSFRSSS
+61 
-70 ASVVVRSCPK
+70 
-80 RKKKEKNFRLFFLSS
+80 FLSS

-418 VKRLTQVSSLN
+418 VKRLTQVSMLN

-434 KDPVM
+434 KDPIM

>member
-1 LTAYLS
+1 MIVYLS
-7 VVVVGFV
+7 AVEAAARAVEAEAENAYNRAVVV
-14 AVGFEKSGG
+14 
-23 DDNSSSSSVAVD
+23 SSFLSN
-35 CYCCRRC
+35 
-42 FSSLPIYY
+42 
-50 YIVCVCCVFCG
+50 
-61 ESVSFRSSS
+61 SS
-70 ASVVVRSCPK
+70 ASNCFDENESFFLCCFVLFCVTIFFFSRGLFSQPK
-80 RKKKEKNFRLFFLSS
+80 KRNRNKRQTEHNKPFFFLRKKKSFLKQVGSKLKEEEEEEEDEIVDKN
-95 GCLLAA
+95 
-101 FFGRRRPPSAA
+101 
-112 AAACKVFGNPLLT
+112 
-125 LPRRDNFQSNSATR
+125 
-139 SSLHSRKKKEK
+139 
-150 EKKGKD
+150 
-156 TKMAFVA
+156 MAFVA
-163 PQCLD
+163 PQCRD

-192 MYSPFLKTDKF
+192 IYSPFLKTDKF

-226 RELQHQRDFGGGLA
+226 REMQHQRDFGGGGVV

-245 GGSQQQGGEQE
+245 QGGGGGGGGGGGSQQQGGEQE

-303 GRGGR
+303 GRGR
-308 GAQDQSGTLGD
+308 GAQDQSGALGD

-339 QQWSTWGFNRNDRS
+339 QQWSSWGFNRNDRN
-353 QISYDAS
+353 QVSYDAS

-404 DKTIDRITPKTERA
+404 DKTIDRITPKTERT

-439 VELGKANASTNPN
+439 VELGKANASANPN

-476 DVVITKKEN
+476 DVVITKKGN

-512 DKDNINGWQK
+512 DKDNINGAQK

-542 PEVVLGGERKVSVE
+542 PEVVLGGERKVPVE

-568 WQLNEKRDAIVRT
+568 WQLNDKRDAIVRT

-659 VHPKDPHAHSI
+659 VHPKDPNAHSI

-682 AQINLNYDNMWG
+682 AQINLNYDNIWG

-699 MDVVEKQVDGTYI
+699 LDVVEKQVDGTYI

>member
-1 LTAYLS
+1 MRDDGGVFIFHLS
-7 VVVVGFV
+7 
-14 AVGFEKSGG
+14 
-23 DDNSSSSSVAVD
+23 
-35 CYCCRRC
+35 
-42 FSSLPIYY
+42 FSSFLSFLFLFFFQVTHNRQSDNFAQATKKSKKET
-50 YIVCVCCVFCG
+50 IVEKV
-61 ESVSFRSSS
+61 
-70 ASVVVRSCPK
+70 
-80 RKKKEKNFRLFFLSS
+80 KKKKPLFLFFLT
-95 GCLLAA
+95 
-101 FFGRRRPPSAA
+101 FFFTKKNVSVVAEKQRERERGRE
-112 AAACKVFGNPLLT
+112 T
-125 LPRRDNFQSNSATR
+125 ED
-139 SSLHSRKKKEK
+139 
-150 EKKGKD
+150 
-156 TKMAFVA
+156 MAFVA
-163 PQCLD
+163 PQCVD
-168 DEDGWGPSSKG
+168 DEDGWGPSKKG
-179 YGKEDGETGIEAI
+179 YGKEDGETGVEAI
-192 MYSPFLKTDKF
+192 IYSPFLKTDKF

-211 SGGKYNRNEQRYQRE
+211 SGGKYNKNEQRYQRE
-226 RELQHQRDFGGGLA
+226 RELRHQRDFGGGA
-240 QSKQQ
+240 QLKQGGQQ
-245 GGSQQQGGEQE
+245 GDEQQ

-261 NFFENKEEEGSFS
+261 AFSENKEEEGTFS

-281 GFQQKKFGGQ
+281 GFQHKKFGGH

-303 GRGGR
+303 GRGR
-308 GAQDQSGTLGD
+308 DAQDQSGVLGD

-339 QQWSTWGFNRNDRS
+339 QQWSTWGFNKNKS
-353 QISYDAS
+353 QVSYDAS

-372 IQLSAFAKVTEKIAT
+372 IQLSSLAKVTEKITT
-387 PTDAPETLKE
+387 PTDTPETLKE
-397 FGALKSF
+397 FGSLKTY
-404 DKTIDRITPKTERA
+404 DKTVDRITPKTERA
-418 VKRLTQVSSLN
+418 LKRLTQVSRLN

-439 VELGKANASTNPN
+439 VELGKENTSKNPN
-452 KVTLMTTDTT
+452 KVTVMTTDTT
-462 LAAIMCATRSVFGW
+462 LASIMCATRSVFGW
-476 DVVITKKEN
+476 DVVITKNAN

-500 TVSETAQEAISD
+500 MVSETAQESVSD
-512 DKDNINGWQK
+512 DKDNINGVQK

-542 PEVVLGGERKVSVE
+542 PEVVLGEERKVPVE

-581 EVNGVT
+581 EVNGVS

-640 TCCAILAGADLL
+640 TCCAILAGAELL

-682 AQINLNYDNMWG
+682 SQINLNNDNMWG

-699 MDVVEKQVDGTYI
+699 LDIVEKQVDGTYI

-728 DDYLTYQFEDQAD
+728 DDYLTYQFENQAD

>member
-1 LTAYLS
+1 
-7 VVVVGFV
+7 
-14 AVGFEKSGG
+14 
-23 DDNSSSSSVAVD
+23 
-35 CYCCRRC
+35 
-42 FSSLPIYY
+42 
-50 YIVCVCCVFCG
+50 
-61 ESVSFRSSS
+61 
-70 ASVVVRSCPK
+70 
-80 RKKKEKNFRLFFLSS
+80 
-95 GCLLAA
+95 
-101 FFGRRRPPSAA
+101 
-112 AAACKVFGNPLLT
+112 
-125 LPRRDNFQSNSATR
+125 
-139 SSLHSRKKKEK
+139 
-150 EKKGKD
+150 
-156 TKMAFVA
+156 MAFVA
-163 PQCLD
+163 PQCVD
-168 DEDGWGPSSKG
+168 DEDGWGPSKKG
-179 YGKEDGETGIEAI
+179 YGKEDGETGVEAI
-192 MYSPFLKTDKF
+192 IYSPFLKTDKF

-211 SGGKYNRNEQRYQRE
+211 SGGKYNKNEQRYQRE
-226 RELQHQRDFGGGLA
+226 RELRHQRDFGGGA
-240 QSKQQ
+240 QSKQ
-245 GGSQQQGGEQE
+245 GGQQGGEQQ

-261 NFFENKEEEGSFS
+261 NFYENKEEEGTFS

-281 GFQQKKFGGQ
+281 GFQHKKFGGH

-303 GRGGR
+303 GRGR
-308 GAQDQSGTLGD
+308 DAQDQSGVLGD

-339 QQWSTWGFNRNDRS
+339 QQWSTWGFNKNKS
-353 QISYDAS
+353 QVSYDAS

-372 IQLSAFAKVTEKIAT
+372 IQLSSLAKVTEKITT
-387 PTDAPETLKE
+387 PTDTPETLKE
-397 FGALKSF
+397 FGALKTY
-404 DKTIDRITPKTERA
+404 DKTVDRITPKTERA
-418 VKRLTQVSSLN
+418 LKRLPQVSHLN
-429 GATAS
+429 GPTAS

-439 VELGKANASTNPN
+439 VELGKENTSKNPN

-462 LAAIMCATRSVFGW
+462 LASIMCATRSVFGW
-476 DVVITKKEN
+476 DVVITKIAN

-500 TVSETAQEAISD
+500 MVSETAQESVSD
-512 DKDNINGWQK
+512 DKDNINGVQK

-542 PEVVLGGERKVSVE
+542 PEVVLGEERKVPVE

-581 EVNGVT
+581 EVNGVA
-587 ESRGQNA
+587 ESRGQSA

-640 TCCAILAGADLL
+640 TCCAILAGAELL

-682 AQINLNYDNMWG
+682 SQINLNNDNMWG

-699 MDVVEKQVDGTYI
+699 LDIVEKQVDGTYI

-728 DDYLTYQFEDQAD
+728 DDYLTYQFENQAD

>member
-1 LTAYLS
+1 MRDDGGKNVINGVFIFHLS
-7 VVVVGFV
+7 SFV
-14 AVGFEKSGG
+14 FFLFFSFFF
-23 DDNSSSSSVAVD
+23 
-35 CYCCRRC
+35 
-42 FSSLPIYY
+42 FSSHTQSTIRQFCTSDKSKKET
-50 YIVCVCCVFCG
+50 IVEKV
-61 ESVSFRSSS
+61 
-70 ASVVVRSCPK
+70 
-80 RKKKEKNFRLFFLSS
+80 KKKKPLFLFFLT
-95 GCLLAA
+95 
-101 FFGRRRPPSAA
+101 FFTKKNVSVVAEKQRERERGRE
-112 AAACKVFGNPLLT
+112 T
-125 LPRRDNFQSNSATR
+125 ED
-139 SSLHSRKKKEK
+139 
-150 EKKGKD
+150 
-156 TKMAFVA
+156 MAFVA
-163 PQCLD
+163 PQCVD
-168 DEDGWGPSSKG
+168 DEDGWGPSKKG
-179 YGKEDGETGIEAI
+179 YGKEDGDTGVEAI
-192 MYSPFLKTDKF
+192 IYSPFLKTDKF

-211 SGGKYNRNEQRYQRE
+211 SGGKYNKNEQRYQRE
-226 RELQHQRDFGGGLA
+226 RELRHQRDFGGGA
-240 QSKQQ
+240 QLKQGGQQ
-245 GGSQQQGGEQE
+245 GDEQQ

-261 NFFENKEEEGSFS
+261 AFSENKEEEGTFS

-281 GFQQKKFGGQ
+281 GFQHKKFGGH

-303 GRGGR
+303 GRGR
-308 GAQDQSGTLGD
+308 DAEDQSGILGD

-339 QQWSTWGFNRNDRS
+339 QQWSTWGFNKNKS
-353 QISYDAS
+353 QVSYDAS

-372 IQLSAFAKVTEKIAT
+372 IQLSSLAKVTEKITT
-387 PTDAPETLKE
+387 PTDTPETLKE
-397 FGALKSF
+397 FGSLKTY
-404 DKTIDRITPKTERA
+404 DKTVDRITPKTERA
-418 VKRLTQVSSLN
+418 LKRLTQVSRLN

-439 VELGKANASTNPN
+439 VELGKENTSKNPN
-452 KVTLMTTDTT
+452 KVTVMTTDTT
-462 LAAIMCATRSVFGW
+462 LASIMCATRSVFGW
-476 DVVITKKEN
+476 DVVITKNAN

-500 TVSETAQEAISD
+500 MVSETAQESVSD
-512 DKDNINGWQK
+512 DKDNINGVQK

-542 PEVVLGGERKVSVE
+542 PEVVLGEERKVPVE

-581 EVNGVT
+581 EVNGVS

-640 TCCAILAGADLL
+640 TCCAILAGAELL

-682 AQINLNYDNMWG
+682 SQINLNNDNMWG

-699 MDVVEKQVDGTYI
+699 LDIVEKQVDGTYI

-728 DDYLTYQFEDQAD
+728 DDYLTYQFENQAD

>member
-1 LTAYLS
+1 MKI
-7 VVVVGFV
+7 FF
-14 AVGFEKSGG
+14 FEDFSHSQKEERETDKPS
-23 DDNSSSSSVAVD
+23 NKPS
-35 CYCCRRC
+35 
-42 FSSLPIYY
+42 FSSERRSPSIL
-50 YIVCVCCVFCG
+50 IVG
-61 ESVSFRSSS
+61 S
-70 ASVVVRSCPK
+70 K
-80 RKKKEKNFRLFFLSS
+80 LKEEEEDEDEIVDKN
-95 GCLLAA
+95 
-101 FFGRRRPPSAA
+101 
-112 AAACKVFGNPLLT
+112 
-125 LPRRDNFQSNSATR
+125 
-139 SSLHSRKKKEK
+139 
-150 EKKGKD
+150 
-156 TKMAFVA
+156 MAFVA
-163 PQCLD
+163 PQCRD
-168 DEDGWGPSSKG
+168 DEDGWGPTSKG

-192 MYSPFLKTDKF
+192 IYSPFLKTDKF

-226 RELQHQRDFGGGLA
+226 REMQHKRDFGGGGVV

-245 GGSQQQGGEQE
+245 QGGGGGGGGGGGSQQQGGEQE

-303 GRGGR
+303 GRGR
-308 GAQDQSGTLGD
+308 GAQDQSGALGD

-339 QQWSTWGFNRNDRS
+339 QQWSSWGFNRNDRN
-353 QISYDAS
+353 QVSYDAS

-404 DKTIDRITPKTERA
+404 DKTIDRITPKTERT

-439 VELGKANASTNPN
+439 VELGKANASANPN

-476 DVVITKKEN
+476 DVVITKKGN

-512 DKDNINGWQK
+512 DKDNINGAQK

-542 PEVVLGGERKVSVE
+542 PEVVLGGERKVPVE

-568 WQLNEKRDAIVRT
+568 WQLNDKRDAIVRT

-659 VHPKDPHAHSI
+659 VHPKDPNAHSI

-682 AQINLNYDNMWG
+682 AQINLNYDNIWG

-699 MDVVEKQVDGTYI
+699 LDVVEKQVDGTYI

>member
-1 LTAYLS
+1 MKI
-7 VVVVGFV
+7 FF
-14 AVGFEKSGG
+14 FEDFSHSQKEERETDKPS
-23 DDNSSSSSVAVD
+23 NKPS
-35 CYCCRRC
+35 
-42 FSSLPIYY
+42 FSSERRSPSIL
-50 YIVCVCCVFCG
+50 IVG
-61 ESVSFRSSS
+61 S
-70 ASVVVRSCPK
+70 K
-80 RKKKEKNFRLFFLSS
+80 LKEEEEEEDEIVDKN
-95 GCLLAA
+95 
-101 FFGRRRPPSAA
+101 
-112 AAACKVFGNPLLT
+112 
-125 LPRRDNFQSNSATR
+125 
-139 SSLHSRKKKEK
+139 
-150 EKKGKD
+150 
-156 TKMAFVA
+156 MAFVA
-163 PQCLD
+163 PQCRD

-192 MYSPFLKTDKF
+192 IYSPFLKTDKF

-226 RELQHQRDFGGGLA
+226 REMQHKRDFGGGGVV

-245 GGSQQQGGEQE
+245 QGGGGGGGGGGGSQQQGGEQE

-303 GRGGR
+303 GRGR
-308 GAQDQSGTLGD
+308 GAQDQAGVLGD

-339 QQWSTWGFNRNDRS
+339 QQWSSWGFNRNDRN
-353 QISYDAS
+353 QVSYDAS

-404 DKTIDRITPKTERA
+404 DKTIDRITPKTERT

-439 VELGKANASTNPN
+439 VELGKANASANPN

-476 DVVITKKEN
+476 DVVITKKGN

-512 DKDNINGWQK
+512 DKDNINGAQK

-542 PEVVLGGERKVSVE
+542 PEVVLGGERKVPVE

-568 WQLNEKRDAIVRT
+568 WQLNDKRDAIVRT

-659 VHPKDPHAHSI
+659 VHPKDPNAHSI

-682 AQINLNYDNMWG
+682 AQINLNYDNIWG

-699 MDVVEKQVDGTYI
+699 LDVVEKQVDGTYI

>member
-1 LTAYLS
+1 
-7 VVVVGFV
+7 VPQ
-14 AVGFEKSGG
+14 KKKK
-23 DDNSSSSSVAVD
+23 
-35 CYCCRRC
+35 RKK
-42 FSSLPIYY
+42 FSSL
-50 YIVCVCCVFCG
+50 
-61 ESVSFRSSS
+61 
-70 ASVVVRSCPK
+70 
-80 RKKKEKNFRLFFLSS
+80 FLSS

>member
-1 LTAYLS
+1 
-7 VVVVGFV
+7 VPQ
-14 AVGFEKSGG
+14 KKKK
-23 DDNSSSSSVAVD
+23 
-35 CYCCRRC
+35 RKK
-42 FSSLPIYY
+42 FSSL
-50 YIVCVCCVFCG
+50 
-61 ESVSFRSSS
+61 
-70 ASVVVRSCPK
+70 
-80 RKKKEKNFRLFFLSS
+80 FLSS

-339 QQWSTWGFNRNDRS
+339 QQWSSWGFNRNDRS

>member
-1 LTAYLS
+1 
-7 VVVVGFV
+7 VPQ
-14 AVGFEKSGG
+14 KKKK
-23 DDNSSSSSVAVD
+23 
-35 CYCCRRC
+35 RKK
-42 FSSLPIYY
+42 FSSL
-50 YIVCVCCVFCG
+50 
-61 ESVSFRSSS
+61 
-70 ASVVVRSCPK
+70 
-80 RKKKEKNFRLFFLSS
+80 FLSS

-112 AAACKVFGNPLLT
+112 AAGKVFGNPLLT

>member
-1 LTAYLS
+1 MLKT
-7 VVVVGFV
+7 
-14 AVGFEKSGG
+14 
-23 DDNSSSSSVAVD
+23 
-35 CYCCRRC
+35 RC
-42 FSSLPIYY
+42 KKK
-50 YIVCVCCVFCG
+50 G
-61 ESVSFRSSS
+61 
-70 ASVVVRSCPK
+70 
-80 RKKKEKNFRLFFLSS
+80 KKEKMKSPCFSFVSPSS
-95 GCLLAA
+95 SHTKKTS
-101 FFGRRRPPSAA
+101 PSSP
-112 AAACKVFGNPLLT
+112 K
-125 LPRRDNFQSNSATR
+125 S
-139 SSLHSRKKKEK
+139 KER
-150 EKKGKD
+150 ERERERETED
-156 TKMAFVA
+156 MAFVA
-163 PQCLD
+163 PQCVD
-168 DEDGWGPSSKG
+168 DEDGWGPSKKG
-179 YGKEDGETGIEAI
+179 YGKEDGETGVEAI
-192 MYSPFLKTDKF
+192 IYSPFLKTDKF

-211 SGGKYNRNEQRYQRE
+211 SGGKYNKNEQRYQRE
-226 RELQHQRDFGGGLA
+226 RELRHQRDFGGGA
-240 QSKQQ
+240 QSKQ
-245 GGSQQQGGEQE
+245 GGQQGDEQQ

-261 NFFENKEEEGSFS
+261 AFSENKEEEGTFS

-281 GFQQKKFGGQ
+281 GFQHKKFGGH

-303 GRGGR
+303 GRGR
-308 GAQDQSGTLGD
+308 DAQDQTGVLGD

-339 QQWSTWGFNRNDRS
+339 QQWSTWGFNKNKS
-353 QISYDAS
+353 QVSYDAS

-372 IQLSAFAKVTEKIAT
+372 IQLSSLAKVTEKITT
-387 PTDAPETLKE
+387 PTDTPETLKE
-397 FGALKSF
+397 FGSLKTY
-404 DKTIDRITPKTERA
+404 DKTVDRITPKTERA
-418 VKRLTQVSSLN
+418 LKRLTQVSRLN

-439 VELGKANASTNPN
+439 VELGKENTSKNPN
-452 KVTLMTTDTT
+452 KVTVMTTDTT
-462 LAAIMCATRSVFGW
+462 LASIMCATRSVFGW
-476 DVVITKKEN
+476 DVVITKNAN

-500 TVSETAQEAISD
+500 MVSETAQESVSD
-512 DKDNINGWQK
+512 DKDNINGVQK

-542 PEVVLGGERKVSVE
+542 PEVVLGEERKVPVE

-581 EVNGVT
+581 EVNGVS

-640 TCCAILAGADLL
+640 TCCAILAGAELL

-682 AQINLNYDNMWG
+682 SQINLNNDNMWG

-699 MDVVEKQVDGTYI
+699 LDIVEKQVDGTYI

-728 DDYLTYQFEDQAD
+728 DDYLTYQFENQAD